1 MNKLK
6 AGAQAAL
13 VLLCTVTA
21 AHAEDAKT
29 AKPVAAAAQTVEDIQ
44 ACMQR
49 NLVRRGALR
58 DLNLEVR
65 DREGNN
71 HALRLK
77 LYWKPTLT
85 GDVRVNVKLLE
96 PRAMSGSS
104 YLMLQSSG
112 GESVYFHLPPEQ
124 KAIQITGKN
133 TTEPLWGTD
142 FSYGEIKQVLGLLY
156 SGKTSRAADGVY
168 ATRPAFVLETATDV
182 DASGYRKVVSYVDQG
197 SCVLLK
203 SEFFAKAD
211 KPLKLLEADAASI
224 LSVEDYSVVLDYTM
238 RNLQEGTRTQVK
250 LSDFTILER
259 LPERLFDP
267 QHFFEPFE

>member
-6 AGAQAAL
+6 AAAQAAL
-13 VLLCTVTA
+13 VLLCS
-21 AHAEDAKT
+21 
-29 AKPVAAAAQTVEDIQ
+29 VAAARAQDAKSTTPRPQTVDDIQ

-49 NLVRRGALR
+49 NLVQRGALR
-58 DLNLEVR
+58 DLNLDVR

-77 LYWKPTLT
+77 LYWKPSAKAEA
-85 GDVRVNVKLLE
+85 RVNVKLLE

-104 YLMLQSSG
+104 YLMLQSG
-112 GESVYFHLPPEQ
+112 DEESVYFHLPPEP

-133 TTEPLWGTD
+133 TAEPLWGTD

-156 SGKTSRAADGVY
+156 SGQTTRTADGVY

-182 DASGYRKVVSYVDQG
+182 ESSGYRKVVSYVDQG

-224 LSVEDYSVVLDYTM
+224 LSVDDYSVVLDYTM

-267 QHFFEPFE
+267 QHFFEAFE